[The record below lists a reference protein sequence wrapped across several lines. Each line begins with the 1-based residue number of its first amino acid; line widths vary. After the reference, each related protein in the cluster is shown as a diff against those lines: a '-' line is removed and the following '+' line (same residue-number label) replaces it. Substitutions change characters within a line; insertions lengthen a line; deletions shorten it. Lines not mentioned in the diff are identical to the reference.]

1 MVPCKV
7 LSSGNKCRGED
18 QHENWIAFVWIL
30 LSSFFHWMSCSAN
43 QTYKILAEYSSAS
56 PIFTTISLK
65 QVLASDDVWD
75 ISFQLCTSSLWARHQ
90 PAAKTAQ
97 FWELLQ
103 QKIFQVVALMCS
115 NFFRLL
121 LKGMNRNWTLT
132 QFKMSFCTT
141 AHKKRTKTKISF
153 SPSKLELHLSRR
165 RKETIQ

>member
-1 MVPCKV
+1 M
-7 LSSGNKCRGED
+7 
-18 QHENWIAFVWIL
+18 WIL
-30 LSSFFHWMSCSAN
+30 LSLFFHWMSCSAN
-43 QTYKILAEYSSAS
+43 QIYKILAEYSSAS

-90 PAAKTAQ
+90 PVAKTAQ

-121 LKGMNRNWTLT
+121 LKGMNKNWTLT

-141 AHKKRTKTKISF
+141 AHKKKNKSKDFFFSFKIRTAFVQEKERNYPIVTK
-153 SPSKLELHLSRR
+153 
-165 RKETIQ
+165 